1 MRVRTMNVKSTFSDL
16 RAAHRSARRQA
27 GLGRVLSR
35 YAFGGPL
42 DQAVRW
48 HLFYDGERVISVV
61 AQGTGTTLA
70 WSQGP
75 AMEAADLGK
84 ADRLRAL
91 TKELSHG
98 LKLSMADQTSLG
110 V

>member
-1 MRVRTMNVKSTFSDL
+1 MNAPLAGF

-27 GLGRVLSR
+27 SLRRVLSK

-42 DQAVRW
+42 EQAVRW

-61 AQGTGTTLA
+61 AQGKGATLS
-70 WSQGP
+70 WSPGP

-84 ADRLRAL
+84 PDRLQAL
-91 TKELSHG
+91 IKELSHG
-98 LKLSMADQTSLG
+98 LKLSRSDQTSLG
-110 V
+110 RGPSPRR